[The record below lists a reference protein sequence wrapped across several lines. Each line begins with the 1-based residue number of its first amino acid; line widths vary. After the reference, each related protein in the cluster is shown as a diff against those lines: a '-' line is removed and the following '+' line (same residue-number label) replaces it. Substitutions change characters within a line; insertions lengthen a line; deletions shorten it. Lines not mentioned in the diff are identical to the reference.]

1 MGQKLGGLAVP
12 FFWGELAPHRT
23 QCRLSRGLP
32 PYQVASSIQP
42 FCHNG
47 HWPKIGGLCPFRGGG
62 AGSPFNT
69 MSRRLLFGDDGAW
82 SPSNTLWP
90 GTRPTSVPSGILIHP
105 AVWSQQTWA
114 ENWGCC
120 VEVYL
125 RTKWYLDPSSRLATM
140 HGPKTARCSAPC
152 LFLGG
157 AGSPSNTM
165 SPGPRHIS
173 APSGS
178 LIHLAVWTQQT
189 LAENFGVLCP
199 FGGGDSW
206 SPAYTLWSWP
216 RPTSVLSFVLIH
228 PTV

>member
-1 MGQKLGGLAVP
+1 MDRRGERCYAPFGGGRVSPHLTQCDWAEAYLCTKWHLDPSSRLATTDMGRKSGAVP
-12 FFWGELAPHRT
+12 LWGE
-23 QCRLSRGLP
+23 
-32 PYQVASSIQP
+32 
-42 FCHNG
+42 
-47 HWPKIGGLCPFRGGG
+47 G
-62 AGSPFNT
+62 AG
-69 MSRRLLFGDDGAW
+69 A
-82 SPSNTLWP
+82 PSNTLWP

-105 AVWSQQTWA
+105 AVWSQQTWD

-120 VEVYL
+120 AEAYL
-125 RTKWYLDPSSRLATM
+125 RTKWYLDTSSHLATM
-140 HGPKTARCSAPC
+140 HGPKSAVCSAPC
-152 LFLGG
+152 LFFGG